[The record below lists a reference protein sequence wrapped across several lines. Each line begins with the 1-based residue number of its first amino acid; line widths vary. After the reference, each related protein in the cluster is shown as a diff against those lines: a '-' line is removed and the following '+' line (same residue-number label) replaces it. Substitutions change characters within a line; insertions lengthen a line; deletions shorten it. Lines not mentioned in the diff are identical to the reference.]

1 MEGERACEICGVD
14 LVGRRIYRTR
24 FCYSCAKARQK
35 KASMQA
41 GRNRAARFRKEGR
54 CRWCGEKITDGT
66 SLCPT
71 HRRLYREKARKSYR
85 KFNKPEFIPCGTCG
99 LSIRKRGN
107 VKFCPPCAYKR
118 NKSLY
123 ARNRRERRR
132 AIGTCQGCGKSPA
145 REGRSYCEACGAAH
159 LRLGKARYQRM
170 KEGGLCTQCGKRPRG
185 KTLRCEECRMGKKRK
200 WMGLSTIPEPSAP
213 PGSFSRR

>member
-1 MEGERACEICGVD
+1 MEGERACEVCGVD

-41 GRNRAARFRKEGR
+41 GQDRLARFRKEGR
-54 CRWCGEKITDGT
+54 CRWCGEKLTDGT

-85 KFNKPEFIPCGTCG
+85 KTHPPKFILCGACG
-99 LSIRKRGN
+99 LSVRKRGN

-123 ARNRRERRR
+123 PRNRRERTTSDRNLSGMWKKSGAR
-132 AIGTCQGCGKSPA
+132 GKELLRGLRGRSSPTREGEISEKEGCGA
-145 REGRSYCEACGAAH
+145 LHAMRIEASGENSE
-159 LRLGKARYQRM
+159 M
-170 KEGGLCTQCGKRPRG
+170 RG
-185 KTLRCEECRMGKKRK
+185 MPDGEE
-200 WMGLSTIPEPSAP
+200 T
-213 PGSFSRR
+213 